1 MKQLTRLILGNN
13 YYIGF
18 IMKYINNKSGF
29 SLIELMIAL
38 AITSIVV
45 GAATA
50 VFSNLQTTSTEI
62 DQRTSLA
69 ANARGAMFFIEDNI
83 KMLGY
88 NPMKDLSKNT
98 IMRITR
104 AGELE
109 FLQNNEDQGQPDEI
123 IHIGLAVGG
132 DATANGI
139 ADAGSTSLVIRVTNT
154 STGTS
159 FSGPVADEI
168 AAIGFA
174 YGFDDNDDG
183 DVDTDATSNQI
194 IWAVDSDGDGDL
206 DTSLDTNFDGEV
218 DGTDAAAAIT
228 PVQISKIRA
237 VKVWLLARTKYPV
250 RDGIDNTI
258 YYVGANAV
266 QPLDN
271 FAYTMHT
278 TGIRCRNMF

>member
-1 MKQLTRLILGNN
+1 
-13 YYIGF
+13 
-18 IMKYINNKSGF
+18 MKYINNKSGF
-29 SLIELMIAL
+29 TLIELMIAL

-45 GAATA
+45 GGATV

-69 ANARGAMFFIEDNI
+69 VNARGAMFFIEDNI

-98 IMRITR
+98 IMRIAT
-104 AGELE
+104 AGQLQ
-109 FLQNNEDQGQPDEI
+109 FLQNDLTQGNPDNI
-123 IHIGLAVGG
+123 INIGLAVAG
-132 DATANGI
+132 DAGSDGV
-139 ADAGSTSLVIRVTNT
+139 ADAGSTSLVIDGGN
-154 STGTS
+154 
-159 FSGPVADEI
+159 VADQI

-183 DVDTDATSNQI
+183 DVDTDAATNQI

-206 DTSLDTNFDGEV
+206 DTSLDTNFDGVV
-218 DGTDAAAAIT
+218 DGADAAAAIT

-250 RDGIDNTI
+250 RDGVNNTI